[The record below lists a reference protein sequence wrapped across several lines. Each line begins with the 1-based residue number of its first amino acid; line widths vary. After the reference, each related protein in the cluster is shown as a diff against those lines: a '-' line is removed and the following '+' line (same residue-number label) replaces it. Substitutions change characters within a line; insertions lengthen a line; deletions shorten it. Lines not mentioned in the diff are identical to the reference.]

1 MKLSKKDFAI
11 QKESN
16 VFKILVKQYKFWFIP
31 TWAEL
36 TYKADNV
43 EDLFKFESK
52 EDAELFIEEIVSYGV

>member
-1 MKLSKKDFAI
+1 MKLSKKDFTI

-31 TWAEL
+31 TWTEL
-36 TYKADNV
+36 KYKEDNV

-52 EDAELFIEEIVSYGV
+52 EDAELFIEEIVSY